1 MQNYTAAVMISP
13 DDGALW
19 TALARAY
26 AGRRSRPMATRPAL
40 FQRNAVVGGLE
51 RLPAF
56 AHRQRAR
63 RRAARRSRSG
73 SIAATI
79 SARRLQAYQA
89 SLALVN
95 SAEIKAEYDDLKA
108 RKGFRVVDHTIDSDN
123 ASPRVCAQFSEDL
136 VKSGV
141 DYSQFVTVDDAAP
154 KAVDAGGRQICVE
167 GLEHGGNYNITFRP
181 GLPAAIGEVLEAPV
195 DARTSTSRIARLRPA
210 SPATASC
217 CRRPRATAF
226 RSSPSILTWR
236 TSSSTASATV
246 RWRSFCPGYQFLRQ
260 LDGYDVSS
268 IADQMGAPVWEGKLD
283 IVNDLNKE
291 VTTSFPIDEAL
302 PDRKPGVY
310 VLTAQPENDRSDD
323 WQSRAT
329 QWFVVSDIGLT
340 TYTGED
346 GLNVFARS
354 LATAKPLVGVDL
366 TLLAR
371 NNEVLGTAK
380 TDENGRAT
388 FTPGLTRGEGGMVPA
403 VLMASEAQSDFVFLD
418 MSRAGFD
425 LSDRGVAGRP
435 APGALDLY
443 AWTERG
449 IYRVG
454 EHVHVGALARDAAA
468 KAVENLPLTF
478 IFTRPDGVEDRR
490 IVSDGKS
497 AGGHAVDLDL
507 ADNAMRGTWQ
517 VGIYTDPK
525 KEPVTTQMFLVEDFV
540 PDRIEF
546 DLSRRQGGDRP
557 RRARPTSPSTA
568 ASSMAR
574 RPPALPSKARST
586 SRRPANGSAS
596 TASTS
601 AWPTSRKATR
611 PASR

>member
-1 MQNYTAAVMISP
+1 MKLYRIG
-13 DDGALW
+13 D
-19 TALARAY
+19 R
-26 AGRRSRPMATRPAL
+26 
-40 FQRNAVVGGLE
+40 
-51 RLPAF
+51 
-56 AHRQRAR
+56 
-63 RRAARRSRSG
+63 
-73 SIAATI
+73 
-79 SARRLQAYQA
+79 
-89 SLALVN
+89 SLAQLL
-95 SAEIKAEYDDLKA
+95 S
-108 RKGFRVVDHTIDSDN
+108 
-123 ASPRVCAQFSEDL
+123 
-136 VKSGV
+136 
-141 DYSQFVTVDDAAP
+141 
-154 KAVDAGGRQICVE
+154 
-167 GLEHGGNYNITFRP
+167 
-181 GLPAAIGEVLEAPV
+181 
-195 DARTSTSRIARLRPA
+195 
-210 SPATASC
+210 
-217 CRRPRATAF
+217 
-226 RSSPSILTWR
+226 
-236 TSSSTASATV
+236 
-246 RWRSFCPGYQFLRQ
+246 GYQFLRQ

-310 VLTAQPENDRSDD
+310 VLTAQPENDKSDD

-380 TDENGRAT
+380 TDETGRAT

-507 ADNAMRGTWQ
+507 AENAMRGTWQ

-525 KEPVTTQMFLVEDFV
+525 KEPVDHADV
-540 PDRIEF
+540 PGRGLRAGSDRVR
-546 DLSRRQGGDRP
+546 SVRRQERDRP
-557 RRARPTSPSTA
+557 RRARQRDR
-568 ASSMAR
+568 R
-574 RPPALPSKARST
+574 RPLPLWRAG
-586 SRRPANGSAS
+586 RRPCPRRRGQPLHDPRMGALQRLSI
-596 TASTS
+596 S